1 MVLPVRVD
9 VYWDDQG
16 VNDATDMV
24 RTSRWLTA
32 RGLGEA
38 TERIVAEELN
48 ALVPSSGSLR
58 VSDIRRGLSTYT
70 SEPPP
75 AVPVQLEVA
84 IVILFGDFIPPPE
97 LRDHLRLKIAMRLVN
112 WFDEQI
118 PGTFDRG
125 HIRAIRLSLWME
137 PEVLQFELDPV
148 RGVLLG
154 GEGGNIHSF
163 PPDYRIPRS

>member
-1 MVLPVRVD
+1 VVLPVRVD

-16 VNDATDMV
+16 VSDAEQLV
-24 RTSRWLTA
+24 RMSRWLTA

-38 TERIVAEELN
+38 MAHIVAEELPVL
-48 ALVPSSGSLR
+48 APFMGSLR
-58 VSDIRRGLSTYT
+58 AQDIRRGLSTYT

-84 IVILFGDFIPPPE
+84 VVVLFGGHTAPE
-97 LRDHLRLKIAMRLVN
+97 LRDHLRLRVAMRLVN
-112 WFDEQI
+112 WCESQI
-118 PGTFDRG
+118 PGTFDNG
-125 HIRAIRLSLWME
+125 HVRAIRLSLWME

-154 GEGGNIHSF
+154 GEGGDIQSYTPGH
-163 PPDYRIPRS
+163 RIPRS